1 MQPPAHYQ
9 IRVKGHL
16 GAPMA
21 SLFSGLTVKHEPD
34 GEATLTGPMADQS
47 ELRGV
52 LLRVFDLG
60 LVLIEVT
67 SR

>member
-1 MQPPAHYQ
+1 MEPPVHYQ

-16 GAPMA
+16 GAPLA
-21 SLFSGLTVKHEPD
+21 NLFAGLTVQNEPD
-34 GEATLTGPMADQS
+34 GSASLTGPMADQA

-52 LLRVFDLG
+52 LLRLFDLG
-60 LVLIEVT
+60 LVLLAVT